1 MDKLFEQFTVNVP
14 YGVLITVSVFV
25 LFLIIKSVQHLGL
38 EHTRE
43 VVYKGFVLAEHNFQ
57 TNEEKFDFVVKI
69 AKDNIPTFIRPFV
82 TESRIRKTIQLW
94 FDICKDLLDDGKLND
109 VKNYTSLN

>member
-14 YGVLITVSVFV
+14 YGVLIAVSIFV

-43 VVYKGFVLAEHNFQ
+43 VVYKGFVTAEHHFQ
-57 TNEEKFDFVVKI
+57 TNEEKFDFVVAI
-69 AKDNIPTFIRPFV
+69 ARESIPKFIRPFI
-82 TESRIRKTIQLW
+82 TESMIRRTIQLW
-94 FDICKDLLDDGKLND
+94 FDICKDLLDDGKLNGI
-109 VKNYTSLN
+109 KTTHH